1 MADAA
6 AAAAAPGGGGV
17 AKAKAA
23 AEHTVLEED
32 DDFQEFEEEGVHTSA
47 CPVPGAPCPSLLSAL
62 SITGLIRSRGSPLR
76 KCVGGV
82 DGGVCSLA
90 VADWGHADEDAEDA
104 KLWQDNWDD
113 DDVTGEFSQALRAA
127 VEKASGGAVSG
138 AGAGA
143 PAGAA
148 PGATGK

>member
-32 DDFQEFEEEGVHTSA
+32 DEFQEFEDEGVHTSA
-47 CPVPGAPCPSLLSAL
+47 CPVPGAQCPSLLRPL
-62 SITGLIRSRGSPLR
+62 LTGFIRSRGSPLR

-127 VEKASGGAVSG
+127 VEKASGGAV
-138 AGAGA
+138 ATAGA